1 MAFKALSSIKASKSP
16 APDQIP
22 SRLWKEFAQEL
33 APVVS
38 DLYNCSLR
46 EGCVPDVLKT
56 SIVTPTPKLSLP
68 MRLEEDLRPI
78 TLTSPLAKVLKG
90 FTLEH
95 LMSQVAE
102 GLDSIRQIDH
112 TCLGVYVPYV
122 SFIC

>member
-1 MAFKALSSIKASKSP
+1 
-16 APDQIP
+16 
-22 SRLWKEFAQEL
+22 
-33 APVVS
+33 
-38 DLYNCSLR
+38 
-46 EGCVPDVLKT
+46 
-56 SIVTPTPKLSLP
+56 

-112 TCLGVYVPYV
+112 TCLDVYVPYKFTAGPGYAFKFRITHTYLQVFV
-122 SFIC
+122 SK